1 MNKPARYPPVH
12 REEFERFTELND
24 AYKEKF
30 KFPFIMAVKGSNRH
44 QILAA
49 FEKRIH
55 NSVEAEFKEA
65 LAQINLIAL
74 FRLLQ
79 L

>member
-1 MNKPARYPPVH
+1 M
-12 REEFERFTELND
+12 
-24 AYKEKF
+24 
-30 KFPFIMAVKGSNRH
+30 
-44 QILAA
+44 AA
-49 FEKRIH
+49 FETRIH
-55 NSVEAEFKEA
+55 NDADTEFKEA

>member
-1 MNKPARYPPVH
+1 
-12 REEFERFTELND
+12 
-24 AYKEKF
+24 
-30 KFPFIMAVKGSNRH
+30 MAVKGSNRH
-44 QILAA
+44 QILAS

-74 FRLLQ
+74 FRLQQ

>member
-1 MNKPARYPPVH
+1 
-12 REEFERFTELND
+12 ND
-24 AYKEKF
+24 AD
-30 KFPFIMAVKGSNRH
+30 
-44 QILAA
+44 
-49 FEKRIH
+49 
-55 NSVEAEFKEA
+55 AEFKEA

>member
-1 MNKPARYPPVH
+1 
-12 REEFERFTELND
+12 
-24 AYKEKF
+24 
-30 KFPFIMAVKGSNRH
+30 MAVKGSNRH
-44 QILAA
+44 QILAS
-49 FEKRIH
+49 FETRIH
-55 NSVEAEFKEA
+55 NDKDAEFKEA